1 MSQLN
6 GQNGSDMTT
15 AEQKRSQAYEK
26 RNLSGFEGD
35 AIMHDRIK
43 QLIKDFNID
52 LVIEGG
58 TYLGGTARRFA
69 MMCKEVC
76 TIEINLEYFTRAQKT
91 LELCHNVTQFFGS
104 TIEVLPDLLSVHK
117 DKNILFFSDAH
128 WQEFNPM
135 LAELEIIQ
143 HSGLKPVI
151 CIHDF
156 KVPGHP
162 ELGFDTYREIVYE
175 WEWIRPSIEKIYG
188 VDGYVREYNSEAQGA
203 KRGIIYLMPK

>member
-1 MSQLN
+1 M
-6 GQNGSDMTT
+6 T

-26 RNLSGFEGD
+26 RNLVGFESD
-35 AIMHDRIK
+35 NIMADRIK
-43 QLIKDFNID
+43 KLIKDFNID

-76 TIEINLEYFTRAQKT
+76 TIEINLEYFTRAKRT

-104 TIEVLPDLLSVHK
+104 TVEILPNILQVYK
-117 DKNILFFSDAH
+117 NKNILWFCDSH
-128 WQEFNPM
+128 WEQHNPM
-135 LAELEIIQ
+135 LEELAII
-143 HSGLKPVI
+143 HKSGIKPVI
-151 CIHDF
+151 AIHDF

-162 ELGFDTYREIVYE
+162 ELGFDTYKDIVYE

-188 VDGYVREYNSEAQGA
+188 VDGYVKEYNSAAEGA
-203 KRGIIYLMPK
+203 KRGIVYLMPK

>member
-1 MSQLN
+1 M
-6 GQNGSDMTT
+6 T
-15 AEQKRSQAYEK
+15 AEQRKMTQAYEK

-35 AIMHDRIK
+35 NIMAERVK
-43 QLIKDFNID
+43 QLIKEFKID

-58 TYLGGTARRFA
+58 TYLGGTARRLA
-69 MMCKEVC
+69 MMCKEVA
-76 TIEINLEYFTRAQKT
+76 TIEINLEYFTRAEKT

-143 HSGLKPVI
+143 HSGIKPVI
-151 CIHDF
+151 AIHDF

-162 ELGFDTYREIVYE
+162 ELGFDTYKDIVYE
-175 WEWIRPSIEKIYG
+175 WEWIAPSVEKIYG
-188 VDGYVREYNSEAQGA
+188 GDYVKEYNSQAEGAQ
-203 KRGIIYLMPK
+203 RGIVYILPK